1 MFPNERRG
9 KISERAVI
17 AKPYLSQ
24 VIV

>member
-17 AKPYLSQ
+17 AKPCLSQ